1 MKLQGQRVIGSELRY
16 LGVELL
22 QVKEDLQSDEP
33 GLEYLVI
40 VRNEETHS
48 SGK

>member
-1 MKLQGQRVIGSELRY
+1 MKLQGQRMIGSELRD
-16 LGVELL
+16 LGVEPI

>member
-1 MKLQGQRVIGSELRY
+1 MIGSELRD
-16 LGVELL
+16 LGVEPI

-40 VRNEETHS
+40 IRNEETHS